1 MTDDNIGLLESAI
14 HISEERDK
22 RSLANALV
30 ENLADHLEFS
40 SVSLLTI
47 PRTDKPDYLEIT
59 SYVCLDKSRSRI
71 YQRPDTEVPYDDLI
85 TKAIDRCEIVSETVD
100 GLTRTIFPIVVSSSV
115 IGLLVINHY
124 TEQCPSQN
132 LVTGFLHL
140 YSNFI
145 AILDDNERDTLTG
158 LLNRKS
164 FDSLLSDLLR
174 KLPVNQS
181 SLKDTLE
188 RRETSMETYHWL
200 GILDIDHFKRINDS
214 FGHLYGDEVLMMF
227 ANIMSNSFR
236 KQDLM
241 FRYGGEEFVVAI
253 VQATE
258 ENTVMVLERFRKKL
272 DEFKFPQVS
281 GVTASIG
288 FAKILPD
295 AHASLVMEHADQA
308 LYYAKQNGRN
318 QLANYHRLVE
328 QGEIVERD
336 IENDIELF

>member
-1 MTDDNIGLLESAI
+1 MVDENISLLESAI

-40 SVSLLTI
+40 SILLLTI
-47 PRTDKPDYLEIT
+47 PRIDKPDRLEIT
-59 SYVCLDKSRSRI
+59 SYVCLDESRSRI

-85 TKAIDRCEIVSETVD
+85 TRAIDRCEVVSEKVD
-100 GLTRTIFPIVVSSSV
+100 EITRTIFPIIVSGSV
-115 IGLLVINHY
+115 IGLLVVNHY
-124 TEQCPSQN
+124 SEQCPSQN
-132 LVTGFLHL
+132 LITGFLHL

-145 AILDDNERDTLTG
+145 AILDDNEHDTLTG

-164 FDSLLSDLLR
+164 FDSLLSDLLT
-174 KLPVNQS
+174 KLPENRG

-188 RRETSMETYHWL
+188 RRETSTETFHWL
-200 GILDIDHFKRINDS
+200 GILDIDHFKRINDN

-241 FRYGGEEFVVAI
+241 FRYGGEEFVVA
-253 VQATE
+253 VMQATE
-258 ENTVMVLERFRKKL
+258 ENAIMVFERFREKL
-272 DEFKFPQVS
+272 KAFKFPQVS
-281 GVTASIG
+281 SVTASIG
-288 FAKILPD
+288 FAKILPNT
-295 AHASLVMEHADQA
+295 HLSVVMERADKS
-308 LYYAKQNGRN
+308 LYYAKNNGRN

-328 QGEIVERD
+328 QGEIKERNVESD
-336 IENDIELF
+336 IEIF

>member
-1 MTDDNIGLLESAI
+1 MTDDNISLLESAI

-40 SVSLLTI
+40 SVLLLTI
-47 PRTDKPDYLEIT
+47 PRVDKPDHLEIT
-59 SYVCLDKSRSRI
+59 SYVYLDESGTRV
-71 YQRPDTEVPYDDLI
+71 YQRPDTEIPYDELVI
-85 TKAIDRCEIVSETVD
+85 RAIEQCEIVSEKVD
-100 GLTRTIFPIVVSSSV
+100 ELTRTVFPIVVSNSV
-115 IGLLVINHY
+115 IGLLVVNHY
-124 TEQCPSQN
+124 SEKCPSQN

-145 AILDDNERDTLTG
+145 AILNDNERDTLTG
-158 LLNRKS
+158 LLNRRS
-164 FDSLLSDLLR
+164 FDSLLSDLLE
-174 KLPVNQS
+174 KLPEDQA

-188 RRETSMETYHWL
+188 RRETPSETYHWL
-200 GILDIDHFKRINDS
+200 AILDIDHFKRINDN

-241 FRYGGEEFVVAI
+241 FRYGGEEFVVAVI
-253 VQATE
+253 QASE
-258 ENTVMVLERFRKKL
+258 ENTVMIFERFREKL
-272 DEFKFPQVS
+272 KAYKFPQVS
-281 GVTASIG
+281 SVTASIG

-295 AHASLVMEHADQA
+295 THPSIVIERADKA
-308 LYYAKQNGRN
+308 LYYAKSHGRD

-328 QGEIVERD
+328 QGEIAE
-336 IENDIELF
+336 